1 MSALLH
7 FVAHFCFSKK
17 TTESISN
24 QVPTLTSRELSFFLS
39 LLINLFLFSSGT
51 FYRHLESGV
60 RDEVSESSTTQ
71 DNAQASG
78 SNASD
83 LSSTDDDNELSEP
96 EEPMDHEP
104 RS

>member
-1 MSALLH
+1 M
-7 FVAHFCFSKK
+7 
-17 TTESISN
+17 
-24 QVPTLTSRELSFFLS
+24 
-39 LLINLFLFSSGT
+39 
-51 FYRHLESGV
+51 
-60 RDEVSESSTTQ
+60 SESSTTQ

-83 LSSTDDDNELSEP
+83 LCSTEDENELSEP